1 MYRTNQN
8 RVGGHLSYEK
18 ATKHLGRPKNADNL
32 AAMHANDKLAAM
44 TRAQVLV
51 WSLFLL
57 GVGGGVLT
65 YLLREVPPILP
76 NGQWNLPIIA
86 LFVAAL
92 ATLGSGIGMMGA
104 LSLHRRWPTLGG
116 ASSHTPAK
124 PEAALRQGV
133 LLGGALTAIALF
145 ALLRTLDI
153 TFILVTLLFIGLVE
167 AYLQSR
173 QTG

>member
-1 MYRTNQN
+1 
-8 RVGGHLSYEK
+8 
-18 ATKHLGRPKNADNL
+18 
-32 AAMHANDKLAAM
+32 M
-44 TRAQVLV
+44 TRAQVLG
-51 WSLFLL
+51 WSLFLII
-57 GVGGGVLT
+57 VGSSVLT
-65 YLLREVPPILP
+65 YLLRNVPPTLP
-76 NGQWNLPIIA
+76 SGQWNLPIVA

-92 ATLGSGIGMMGA
+92 ALLSGGIGMLGA
-104 LSLHRRWPTLGG
+104 LALHRRWPVLGG
-116 ASSHTPAK
+116 AARRAQSK

-153 TFILVTLLFIGLVE
+153 TFILVTFLLIGLVE